1 MDGFKAKDYLVN
13 STENQSLLE
22 ILKDLNL
29 LNELNIHSLFHC
41 LPNNTVVHEFAKI
54 FLKIVAGVL
63 SCALIKIGAGF
74 KPIVLLKRQ
83 YPMNFGRSQP

>member
-1 MDGFKAKDYLVN
+1 MDRFKTKNYLVN
-13 STENQSLLE
+13 STETQPLLK

-41 LPNNTVVHEFAKI
+41 LPKNTAFREFAKI
-54 FLKIVAGVL
+54 FFKIVAGVL
-63 SCALIKIGAGF
+63 SCALIKIGVGF

-83 YPMNFGRSQP
+83 YPMNFGQSQP

>member
-1 MDGFKAKDYLVN
+1 MDRFKAKNYLVN
-13 STENQSLLE
+13 STETQSLLE

-29 LNELNIHSLFHC
+29 LNKLNIHSLFNC
-41 LPNNTVVHEFAKI
+41 LPKNTVVHEFAKI

-63 SCALIKIGAGF
+63 SCALIKIGVGF

-83 YPMNFGRSQP
+83 YLMNFGRSQP